1 MKKRTAIVIAVVLA
15 LGIAAGVGVWLKVK
29 SAGSQAE
36 GEAVRIENP
45 QQGDLIESVNAP
57 GEVEPRTKVAISAR
71 VTARIVELPFADGE
85 FVTKGHPTA
94 QPPVP
99 PSVLVRLDAT
109 DLEAALRSA
118 EARRS
123 AQAAQIEVERSRI
136 NSQRAQM
143 EGIDASLL
151 KAERDLHR
159 CEELRKSDNVSQSE
173 HDQAQSRY
181 DELKA
186 QRAAAEHT
194 VKAAETSLEVLQ
206 HNLEAAEADIARAR
220 DAVGYTT
227 ITSPIDGVV
236 TRTNAKVG
244 ELVVTGTMNNPG
256 TVILEVADLSQMLL
270 VVQVDEADVA
280 QVKEGQRAVVRIH
293 AYPDEEFEGVVD
305 TIALTHDTGRD
316 GSKYFKT
323 KILLE
328 GADEEIYSGLTTDVD
343 IQTKTHTD
351 VLRVPSQAVLGRP
364 TDDLPLSIRENNPC
378 VDTKKTFATVV
389 YRFID
394 GEAVVTPV
402 TVGPSDDTHT
412 VIVAGVAPDDRV
424 IVGPYKVL
432 EGLKHEQKVQ
442 DEREV
447 EKKKSASKEAE
458 GEATSEQ

>member
-118 EARRS
+118 EALR
-123 AQAAQIEVERSRI
+123 AGKAVQIEVEKARLAG
-136 NSQRAQM
+136 QRAEM
-143 EGIDASLL
+143 AGTDAALL
-151 KAERDLHR
+151 KAELDLGR
-159 CEELRKSDNVSQSE
+159 CRELLKSKNVSQSE
-173 HDQAQSRY
+173 YDEAQSRH

-186 QRAAAEHT
+186 RRVSAEHSLRAAELNLG
-194 VKAAETSLEVLQ
+194 VLE

-220 DAVGYTT
+220 DAAGYTT
-227 ITSPIDGVV
+227 IVSPIDGVV
-236 TRTNAKVG
+236 TRVNAKVG

-256 TVILEVADLSQMLL
+256 TVIMEVADLSQMLL
-270 VVQVDEADVA
+270 VVQVDEADIANA
-280 QVKEGQRAVVRIH
+280 QAGQRADVRVH
-293 AYPDEEFEGVVD
+293 AYPDEEFEGVVES
-305 TIALTHDTGRD
+305 IALTYDVSRD

-323 KILLE
+323 KISLE
-328 GADEEIYSGLTTDVD
+328 GTEDEIHSGLTADAD
-343 IQTKTHTD
+343 IQTTTHAG
-351 VLRVPSQAVLGRP
+351 VLKVPSQAVLGRP
-364 TDDLPLSIRENNPC
+364 TDDLPVSIRDDSPE
-378 VDTKKTFATVV
+378 VDTKKTICTVV

-394 GEAVVTPV
+394 GKAVVTPV
-402 TVGPSDDTHT
+402 AVGPSDDTHT
-412 VIVAGVAPDDRV
+412 VIRSGLSPEDR
-424 IVGPYKVL
+424 IIAGPYKVL
-432 EGLKHEQKVQ
+432 EDLKHDQAVR

-447 EKKKSASKEAE
+447 EKEKAEADQAGDE
-458 GEATSEQ
+458 KTPQ